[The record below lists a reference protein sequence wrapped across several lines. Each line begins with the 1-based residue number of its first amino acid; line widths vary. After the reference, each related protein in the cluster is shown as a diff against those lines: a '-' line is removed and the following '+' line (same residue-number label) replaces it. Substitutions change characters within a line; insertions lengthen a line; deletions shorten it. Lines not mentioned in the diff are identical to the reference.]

1 MKKLTY
7 NTTQNK
13 AFLYCLLA
21 AVATWWKATMLDYP
35 YWRVT
40 YKDGK
45 RTRLLYWR
53 EANGLKDVFNGK
65 LWIDYNCH

>member
-1 MKKLTY
+1 MKQLLTIFRK
-7 NTTQNK
+7 TRH
-13 AFLYCLLA
+13 FLYCLLA
-21 AVATWWKATMLDYP
+21 AVVTWWKATMLDYP

-53 EANGLKDVFNGK
+53 EAKGLKEVFNGK
-65 LWIDYNCH
+65 LWIDYNCR